1 MEDNFIVIGKSSK
14 LKSVFDIVER
24 VSKTPATVLITGESG
39 TGKELVAN
47 IIHKKSDRKDQ
58 PFVAINCA
66 SIPETLLENELF
78 GHKKGAFTD
87 ATSDYIGKIGA
98 AHNGFLF
105 LDEIGEMPLS
115 VQPKLLRFLQYK
127 SYEPLGSNDSI
138 FADVRIIAATNRDLT
153 SMVTRGKFREDLY
166 YRLNVIPITL
176 PPLRER
182 REDIIDIANYF
193 ISTYNKKYDRN
204 ILGISDEA
212 KDMMLNYEWRG
223 NVREL
228 QNVIEKAVILSS
240 NRLLRT
246 EDIKIDSKQLAN
258 SYPSNLKD
266 AIQKFKKE
274 FIISALEKNRWNQ
287 TKTAAVLQIQRTYLT
302 RLVKELNIDKY

>member
-14 LKSVFDIVER
+14 LKNVFEIVER

-47 IIHKKSDRKDQ
+47 IIHKKSDRKNQ
-58 PFVAINCA
+58 PFVSINCA

-98 AHNGFLF
+98 ARNGFLF
-105 LDEIGEMPLS
+105 LDEIGEMPQS
-115 VQPKLLRFLQYK
+115 IQPKLLRFLQYK
-127 SYEPLGSNDSI
+127 SYEPLGSTES
-138 FADVRIIAATNRDLT
+138 FSADVRIIAATNKDLM
-153 SMVTRGKFREDLY
+153 SMVAHGKFREDLY
-166 YRLNVIPITL
+166 YRLNVIPINL

-193 ISTYNKKYDRN
+193 ISTYNKKYEKN

-212 KDMMLNYEWRG
+212 KNMMLNYEWKG

-228 QNVIEKAVILSS
+228 QNVVEKAVILSA

-246 EDIKIDSKQLAN
+246 EDLKIDSKPLVN
-258 SYPSNLKD
+258 SYPLNLKD

-274 FIISALEKNRWNQ
+274 FIISALEKNHWNQ

>member
-105 LDEIGEMPLS
+105 L
-115 VQPKLLRFLQYK
+115 
-127 SYEPLGSNDSI
+127 
-138 FADVRIIAATNRDLT
+138 
-153 SMVTRGKFREDLY
+153 
-166 YRLNVIPITL
+166 
-176 PPLRER
+176 
-182 REDIIDIANYF
+182 
-193 ISTYNKKYDRN
+193 
-204 ILGISDEA
+204 
-212 KDMMLNYEWRG
+212 
-223 NVREL
+223 
-228 QNVIEKAVILSS
+228 
-240 NRLLRT
+240 
-246 EDIKIDSKQLAN
+246 
-258 SYPSNLKD
+258 
-266 AIQKFKKE
+266 
-274 FIISALEKNRWNQ
+274 
-287 TKTAAVLQIQRTYLT
+287 
-302 RLVKELNIDKY
+302 

>member
-153 SMVTRGKFREDLY
+153 SMVNRGKFREDLY

-182 REDIIDIANYF
+182 REDIIDIANHF
-193 ISTYNKKYDRN
+193 ISAYNKKYDRN

>member
-14 LKSVFDIVER
+14 LKSVFEIVER

-47 IIHKKSDRKDQ
+47 IIHKKSDRKSQ
-58 PFVAINCA
+58 PFVSINCA

-98 AHNGFLF
+98 ANNGFLF
-105 LDEIGEMPLS
+105 LDEIGEMPQS
-115 VQPKLLRFLQYK
+115 IQPKLLRFLQYK
-127 SYEPLGSNDSI
+127 SYEPLGSTESI
-138 FADVRIIAATNRDLT
+138 FADVRIIAATNRDLM
-153 SMVTRGKFREDLY
+153 SMVAHGKFREDLY

-193 ISTYNKKYDRN
+193 ISAYNKKYDKN

-212 KDMMLNYEWRG
+212 KDMMLNYEWKG

-228 QNVIEKAVILSS
+228 QNVVEKAVILSS

-246 EDIKIDSKQLAN
+246 DDLKIDAKTLVN
-258 SYPSNLKD
+258 SYPLNLKD

-274 FIISALEKNRWNQ
+274 FIISALEKNHWNQ